1 VRLENWE
8 VWFEGAVQGV
18 AFRYTATRL
27 AEHRPITGWIRNLSD
42 GRVHMVIEGATEEL
56 RVFIHQLCDT
66 TRGSVD
72 DFHVKK
78 SEATSEFDK
87 FIVRY

>member
-1 VRLENWE
+1 
-8 VWFEGAVQGV
+8 
-18 AFRYTATRL
+18 
-27 AEHRPITGWIRNLSD
+27 
-42 GRVHMVIEGATEEL
+42 MVIEGATEEL